1 MSIPNNE
8 LWVRNAYNSK
18 VTFTSTSDF
27 IQTPLTSSLVDGW
40 TVFTFDAPLTRIG
53 YKAFQSKNITEIIIP
68 DSVTSIGGFAFEN
81 CTGLTSIVI
90 PDSVTTIE
98 SYAFYQSAL
107 QKVELGT
114 GLQEIQSN
122 AFALISNLN
131 RIISR
136 SNVAPLITNQT
147 FRNSGEFGDLYYPKG
162 SDYSSWLSTE
172 YCYLGDLRWNS
183 YELLDIVIDENTGNI
198 NADRI
203 EISGKTSITS
213 DEQNITITV
222 EYLDTEYGNAD
233 EYVLTPMIDCGW
245 LILTSIK
252 PYVFK
257 CEQNDSSQSRT
268 CNIKFSRDENGIV
281 AVHNYK
287 LTQDAKYDSMGL
299 NGYDAVA
306 LFDMSSATLSYTT
319 VSSFI
324 GQGMKT
330 ENIVEL
336 NVNGITYP
344 FADQYSQ
351 IPLLSPDCYVRYRFS
366 DNYISSLDN
375 LFKQNDNVIKVRLSD
390 DIETIGVGAFNLCS
404 NLTDF
409 VFPKKLK
416 TIGNSAFFRCP
427 AITGELQLPNELEDI
442 GLNAFESCTNIT
454 SVIIPDSVY
463 TIHNRAF
470 QDCTE
475 IKNVS
480 IGSGLSELGTY
491 VFSNCQIEKITVS
504 SKNQTFTSKNSN
516 CVIEKL
522 NNILYVG
529 CMNTYIPDGV
539 TQIAPGAFYGCK
551 GLQNI
556 TIPGSVTLIANEAFA
571 ECENLYTITCYAT
584 KAPTIYSSTF
594 ANVKLYGTLYYP
606 KNTNYSI
613 WLSDQMFTLGW
624 HGWNGVGAD
633 LGEYPMSPYI
643 PIFELEYYSMK
654 VPGPGIITTLE
665 VITKNIKEIF
675 VVHPYWITVTE
686 KDGYFL
692 IEVLE
697 NDGLPRTGEITFT
710 AISNDNETI
719 EQILTINQEG
729 IEDMATS
736 IALYKMR
743 LDYPAEGG
751 SKYVQ
756 VDYINASV
764 INTPYCSQSWVTI
777 EQTQAGTAID
787 GDNTIYQRQYRI
799 TMAPTSFARQVN
811 VKFSCVSPSNAE
823 VSTDKFMLYQAGPTV
838 NPDDGEGET
847 KVSPYLG
854 RVKVKIDGTPE
865 YSSGSNL
872 GVGYEN
878 LTPGVPDVDSTW
890 IHLGAGVEDTGVSL
904 DDIVMRYPATY
915 DENEGPERTG
925 YITWRGYDAN
935 GVEYTGTT
943 EVIQYGSDTP
953 VDEGMIELQS
963 LSVTLPAEGGSNTF
977 VVKYYDA
984 KTIYEPEFVG
994 DWGVISEVGRSTE
1007 NGVAFNGEECLVTT
1021 VTYKVTAQAT
1031 DAGRVAKVILK
1042 ADINYYDG
1050 SYVKMEKDKFRV
1062 YQMAPGSEEFK
1073 GIVYPF
1079 RNELTY
1085 DHKGYSTSWGSVRV
1099 GYKDVAIGTPI
1110 LDSNWLSVKEIKDV
1124 TYSSKEYDKIYEYTF
1139 TLNENIASVSRTAI
1153 VTFIGDN
1160 EDGSKSSAKV
1170 SIVQSSYQSE
1180 IDTVATNYKGYFKS
1194 MDGTLYSV
1202 VFITDPNYDSYGEIT
1217 LAGESPVTVS
1227 YTDSDRLYE
1236 PVRTSTCTIRVV
1248 TTQYLMNLYS
1258 GKAQGTQVI
1267 LRNEDTGEIEW
1278 CGFLQP
1284 NMYNQGYCDEVET
1297 IEFEASDC
1305 LNTLQY
1311 LKYENYFSNGR
1322 MSVPFS
1328 YVISDMLDKAK
1339 LINSYYITNKFFAD
1353 GTMSRSMNFNNFYIS
1368 EYNFFSEE
1376 DEPWT
1381 LKEVLEEICKYFGYV
1396 CYQWGDAIYFIDYD
1410 KYASDGSML
1419 GYKYEK
1425 STHWRVSTYLD
1436 ITTET
1441 NYITA
1446 DSYKET
1452 GADMSLDD
1460 VFNKVSVNCNYYHI
1474 EDVIPD
1480 LFDDGLLTNRME
1492 GDGYLSIRRYTGRGN
1507 TVLSNQTYY
1516 RLYDHKNVTNIYY
1529 TPLSEGS
1536 NHESLTQPTEA
1547 QMTSRDI
1554 LEDFVG
1560 ANIVDIIHLNYDE
1573 ANGKVGDSK
1582 DWERYLLINQLNR
1595 PWAEGYGGQGAAGP
1609 RAWETYNFPIMEFKN
1624 LPTIFIDNTE
1634 KETGRPGMK
1643 IKPKNYLVIN
1653 ASALFTPI
1661 LGQAFINESLP
1672 KGGKS
1677 NGKYTDDI
1685 YMDMV
1690 NEKPALC
1697 FYFEVPKK
1705 GWWNGSGW
1713 VDYKTWF
1720 EVPLEDI
1727 SWTEKEFYNTEVNV
1741 VNIVETNL
1749 FLGSTGYKIPL
1760 PSEMDSTEFMYFA
1773 IGMPK
1778 RTAHLNDSYG
1788 ADNTGTAGN
1797 AYCFIKDL
1805 KITIQNVYS
1814 TLYTEKDELIENV
1827 IDGDNVVEGDE
1838 ISLKLTTDNGQG
1850 YSLSTVACKNTDDVL
1865 TTNFQVYAID
1875 NELLT
1880 PEQAIIQKYVNQ
1892 YSTPSIKENVTVD
1905 MSFKPYQ
1912 LINDT
1917 WWNKNF
1923 IIVGQ
1928 EIDYQYGKQRITLL
1942 EKK

>member
-18 VTFTSTSDF
+18 VTFYSTSDF
-27 IQTPLTSSLVDGW
+27 IQTPLTSSLVDDW

-53 YKAFQSKNITEIIIP
+53 NQAFLYKTDIIEIIIP
-68 DSVTSIGGFAFEN
+68 DSVASIGENAFWG
-81 CTGLTSIVI
+81 CSGLTSVVI
-90 PDSVTTIE
+90 PDSV
-98 SYAFYQSAL
+98 
-107 QKVELGT
+107 
-114 GLQEIQSN
+114 
-122 AFALISNLN
+122 
-131 RIISR
+131 
-136 SNVAPLITNQT
+136 
-147 FRNSGEFGDLYYPKG
+147 
-162 SDYSSWLSTE
+162 
-172 YCYLGDLRWNS
+172 
-183 YELLDIVIDENTGNI
+183 
-198 NADRI
+198 
-203 EISGKTSITS
+203 
-213 DEQNITITV
+213 
-222 EYLDTEYGNAD
+222 
-233 EYVLTPMIDCGW
+233 
-245 LILTSIK
+245 
-252 PYVFK
+252 
-257 CEQNDSSQSRT
+257 
-268 CNIKFSRDENGIV
+268 
-281 AVHNYK
+281 
-287 LTQDAKYDSMGL
+287 
-299 NGYDAVA
+299 
-306 LFDMSSATLSYTT
+306 
-319 VSSFI
+319 
-324 GQGMKT
+324 
-330 ENIVEL
+330 
-336 NVNGITYP
+336 
-344 FADQYSQ
+344 
-351 IPLLSPDCYVRYRFS
+351 
-366 DNYISSLDN
+366 
-375 LFKQNDNVIKVRLSD
+375 
-390 DIETIGVGAFNLCS
+390 
-404 NLTDF
+404 
-409 VFPKKLK
+409 K
-416 TIGNSAFFRCP
+416 TIS
-427 AITGELQLPNELEDI
+427 
-442 GLNAFESCTNIT
+442 
-454 SVIIPDSVY
+454 
-463 TIHNRAF
+463 NRAF
-470 QDCTE
+470 QHCTG

-480 IGSGLSELGTY
+480 IGSGLYELGTS
-491 VFSNCQIEKITVS
+491 VFGNCQIETITVS
-504 SKNQTFTSKNSN
+504 SQNQTFTSKNSN

-551 GLQNI
+551 GLQSI
-556 TIPGSVTLIANEAFA
+556 TIPGSVTYIGNEAFA

-584 KAPTIYSSTF
+584 NAPTIYSSTF

-606 KNTNYSI
+606 ENTNYST

-633 LGEYPMSPYI
+633 LGEYPISPYI
-643 PIFELEYYSMK
+643 PIFELEYYSMN

-710 AISNDNETI
+710 AISNDNQTI
-719 EQILTINQEG
+719 EQILTIKQEG
-729 IEDMATS
+729 IEDMATG
-736 IALYKMR
+736 IALSKMR
-743 LDYPAEGG
+743 IDYPAEGG
-751 SKYVQ
+751 YGYVQ

-811 VKFSCVSPSNAE
+811 VKFSCVSPSNTE

-847 KVSPYLG
+847 KVSPYSG

-878 LTPGVPDVDSTW
+878 LIPGVPDVDSTW
-890 IHLGAGVEDTGVSL
+890 IHLGAGVEDTGVSV

-915 DENEGPERTG
+915 DVNEGPERTG

-953 VDEGMIELQS
+953 IDEGMIELQS
-963 LSVTLPAEGGSNTF
+963 LSVTLPAEGGSDTF

-984 KTIYEPEFVG
+984 KTIYDPEFVG
-994 DWGVISEVGRSTE
+994 DWGVISEVSRSTA

-1021 VTYKVTAQAT
+1021 VTYKVTGQAT
-1031 DAGRVAKVILK
+1031 DAGRQAKVILR

-1050 SYVKMEKDKFRV
+1050 GVISMEKDKFRV
-1062 YQMAPGSEEFK
+1062 IQLAPGASEV
-1073 GIVYPF
+1073 GGTVYPF
-1079 RNELTY
+1079 RNTLEFDY
-1085 DHKGYSTSWGSVRV
+1085 KGLPESWGSVKV
-1099 GYKDVAIGTPI
+1099 GYKDVVIGTPTI
-1110 LDSNWLSVKEIKDV
+1110 DVNWFRISETIDR
-1124 TYSSKEYDKIYEYTF
+1124 TYSSKEYDYIYEYDLEVDENDTLFSREGTITF
-1139 TLNENIASVSRTAI
+1139 E
-1153 VTFIGDN
+1153 GEN
-1160 EDGSKSSAKV
+1160 EDGTKTRAIVKV
-1170 SIVQSSYQSE
+1170 IQKGGELNPDDGVH
-1180 IDTVATNYKGYFKS
+1180 TNYKGYFKNIE
-1194 MDGTLYSV
+1194 DCTLYSV
-1202 VFITDPNYDSYGEIT
+1202 SFITNPNYDSFGEIT
-1217 LAGESPVTVS
+1217 LVGDSPVTVS
-1227 YTDSDRLYE
+1227 YTTSSRLYD
-1236 PVRTSTCTIRVV
+1236 PIRTSTCTVRVV
-1248 TTQYLMNLYS
+1248 SKSYLMNLYT

-1267 LRNEDTGEIEW
+1267 LKNEDTGEIEW

-1436 ITTET
+1436 IATEA

-1460 VFNKVSVNCNYYHI
+1460 VFNKVSVNCNYYHA

-1480 LFDDGLLTNRME
+1480 LFDDKLLTNRME

-1507 TVLSNQTYY
+1507 SVLSNQTYY
-1516 RLYDHKNVTNIYY
+1516 RLYDHKNVSNIYY

-1643 IKPKNYLVIN
+1643 VKPKNYLVIN

-1661 LGQAFINESLP
+1661 LGQAFINETLP
-1672 KGGKS
+1672 KGGQS

-1697 FYFEVPKK
+1697 FYLEVPKK

-1814 TLYTEKDELIENV
+1814 TLYTDKDEVIENV
-1827 IDGDNVVEGDE
+1827 IDGDNVVDGDE
-1838 ISLKLTTDNGQG
+1838 ISLKITSDNGQG

-1905 MSFKPYQ
+1905 MSFKPHQ

>member
-1 MSIPNNE
+1 MKGGKNLPFFIVSPEAGFCCKKYMSIPNNE

-18 VTFTSTSDF
+18 VTFYSTSDF

-40 TVFTFDAPLTRIG
+40 TVFTFDSPLTRIG
-53 YKAFQSKNITEIIIP
+53 NQAFLYKTDIIEIIIP
-68 DSVTSIGGFAFEN
+68 DSVASIGENAFWG
-81 CTGLTSIVI
+81 CSGLTSVVI
-90 PDSVTTIE
+90 PDSV
-98 SYAFYQSAL
+98 
-107 QKVELGT
+107 
-114 GLQEIQSN
+114 
-122 AFALISNLN
+122 
-131 RIISR
+131 
-136 SNVAPLITNQT
+136 
-147 FRNSGEFGDLYYPKG
+147 
-162 SDYSSWLSTE
+162 
-172 YCYLGDLRWNS
+172 
-183 YELLDIVIDENTGNI
+183 
-198 NADRI
+198 
-203 EISGKTSITS
+203 
-213 DEQNITITV
+213 
-222 EYLDTEYGNAD
+222 
-233 EYVLTPMIDCGW
+233 
-245 LILTSIK
+245 
-252 PYVFK
+252 
-257 CEQNDSSQSRT
+257 
-268 CNIKFSRDENGIV
+268 
-281 AVHNYK
+281 
-287 LTQDAKYDSMGL
+287 
-299 NGYDAVA
+299 
-306 LFDMSSATLSYTT
+306 
-319 VSSFI
+319 
-324 GQGMKT
+324 
-330 ENIVEL
+330 
-336 NVNGITYP
+336 
-344 FADQYSQ
+344 
-351 IPLLSPDCYVRYRFS
+351 
-366 DNYISSLDN
+366 
-375 LFKQNDNVIKVRLSD
+375 
-390 DIETIGVGAFNLCS
+390 
-404 NLTDF
+404 
-409 VFPKKLK
+409 K
-416 TIGNSAFFRCP
+416 TIS
-427 AITGELQLPNELEDI
+427 
-442 GLNAFESCTNIT
+442 
-454 SVIIPDSVY
+454 
-463 TIHNRAF
+463 NRAF
-470 QDCTE
+470 LHCTG
-475 IKNVS
+475 IKNIS
-480 IGSGLSELGTY
+480 IGSGLYELGTS
-491 VFSNCQIEKITVS
+491 VFGNCQIETITVS

-522 NNILYVG
+522 NNTLYVG

-539 TQIAPGAFYGCK
+539 TQIAAGAFYGCK
-551 GLQNI
+551 GLQSI
-556 TIPGSVTLIANEAFA
+556 TIPGSVTYIGNEAFA

-584 KAPTIYSSTF
+584 KAPTIYTSTF

-606 KNTNYSI
+606 KSTNYST

-633 LGEYPMSPYI
+633 LGEYPISPYI

-654 VPGPGIITTLE
+654 VPSPGIITTLE

-692 IEVLE
+692 IDVLE

-710 AISNDNETI
+710 AISNDNQTI

-847 KVSPYLG
+847 EINAFASKL
-854 RVKVKIDGTPE
+854 KVKIDGTPDPAS
-865 YSSGSNL
+865 YSKLN
-872 GVGYEN
+872 VGYEN
-878 LTPGVPDVDSTW
+878 LIPGTPEVDSTW
-890 IHLGAGVEDTGVSL
+890 IHLGAGVADTGVS
-904 DDIVMRYPATY
+904 TY
-915 DENEGPERTG
+915 DTVMIYPVTYDANEGPERKG
-925 YITWRGYDAN
+925 YITYRGFDVN
-935 GVEYTGTT
+935 GVEYTTT
-943 EVIQYGSDTP
+943 VEVTQYGSDTP

-963 LSVTLPAEGGSNTF
+963 LSVTLPAEGGSDTF

-994 DWGVISEVGRSTE
+994 DWGVISEVSRSTE

-1021 VTYKVTAQAT
+1021 VTYRVTGQAT
-1031 DAGRVAKVILK
+1031 DAGRQAKVILR

-1050 SYVKMEKDKFRV
+1050 GVISMEKDKFRV
-1062 YQMAPGSEEFK
+1062 IQLAPGASEV
-1073 GIVYPF
+1073 GGTVYPF
-1079 RNELTY
+1079 RNTLEFDY
-1085 DHKGYSTSWGSVRV
+1085 KGLPESWGSVKV
-1099 GYKDVAIGTPI
+1099 GYKDVAIGTPTI
-1110 LDSNWLSVKEIKDV
+1110 DVNWFRISETIDR
-1124 TYSSKEYDKIYEYTF
+1124 TYSSKEYDYIYEYDLEVDENDTLFSREGTITF
-1139 TLNENIASVSRTAI
+1139 E
-1153 VTFIGDN
+1153 GEN
-1160 EDGSKSSAKV
+1160 EDGTKTRAIVKV
-1170 SIVQSSYQSE
+1170 IQKGGELNPDDGVH
-1180 IDTVATNYKGYFKS
+1180 TNYKGYFRS
-1194 MDGTLYSV
+1194 IEDCTLYSV
-1202 VFITDPNYDSYGEIT
+1202 SFITNPNYDSFGEIT
-1217 LAGESPVTVS
+1217 LAGDSPVTVS
-1227 YTDSDRLYE
+1227 YTTSSRLYD
-1236 PVRTSTCTIRVV
+1236 PIRTSTCTVRVV
-1248 TTQYLMNLYS
+1248 SKSYLMNLYT

-1425 STHWRVSTYLD
+1425 STHWRTSTYLD

-1480 LFDDGLLTNRME
+1480 LFNDDLLTNRME
-1492 GDGYLSIRRYTGRGN
+1492 NDGYFKIARRGMRGN
-1507 TVLSNQTYY
+1507 EVLLNETYY
-1516 RLYDHKNVTNIYY
+1516 RVYDHRDVTHTYY
-1529 TPLSEGS
+1529 APISTPGY
-1536 NHESLTQPTEA
+1536 NYESKTTPTPE
-1547 QMTSRDI
+1547 QMAKRDI
-1554 LEDFVG
+1554 IENFVG
-1560 ANIVDIIHLNYDE
+1560 ANIVDMIHLNYNE
-1573 ANGKVGDSK
+1573 ANGKVGESK
-1582 DWERYLLINQLNR
+1582 DWQRYLLISQLNR
-1595 PWAEGYGGQGAAGP
+1595 PWCGAEGTFH
-1609 RAWETYNFPIMEFKN
+1609 WENYNLPIIEFKN
-1624 LPTIFIDNTE
+1624 IPTIFIDNTE
-1634 KETGRPGMK
+1634 KSTGRPGMK
-1643 IKPKNYLVIN
+1643 VKPKNYLVIN
-1653 ASALFTPI
+1653 AEAAFVQELKNAFLNEDAEKGMKYKRTIGCYIYQDTFTYDHI
-1661 LGQAFINESLP
+1661 RIDEVKDKKDLT
-1672 KGGKS
+1672 
-1677 NGKYTDDI
+1677 Y
-1685 YMDMV
+1685 
-1690 NEKPALC
+1690 PALT
-1697 FYFEVPKK
+1697 FYLEVPKK

-1713 VDYKTWF
+1713 VDYKTHF
-1720 EVPLEDI
+1720 EVPLEALCWEDDF
-1727 SWTEKEFYNTEVNV
+1727 WNTSKNV
-1741 VNIVETNL
+1741 KNTVESNL
-1749 FLGSTGYKIPL
+1749 FIGATGYKIPL
-1760 PSEMDSTEFMYFA
+1760 PPEMDSTEFMYFA
-1773 IGMPK
+1773 IGLP
-1778 RTAHLNDSYG
+1778 RRFAHLADSYG
-1788 ADNTGTAGN
+1788 GDYTGEAGN
-1797 AYCFIKDL
+1797 AYCFVKDL
-1805 KITIQNVYS
+1805 KMTIQNVYS
-1814 TLYTEKDELIENV
+1814 TLYTEKDEVIENV

-1905 MSFKPYQ
+1905 MSFKPHQ

-1928 EIDYQYGKQRITLL
+1928 EIDYSRASQRLTLL